1 MGYASGGMERCNVK
15 TRIKELKEK
24 LSLSPWEFAL
34 SVNSKD
40 KFFVLGFPTF
50 ILLQLV
56 TDMRFLLFLTE
67 I

>member
-1 MGYASGGMERCNVK
+1 M
-15 TRIKELKEK
+15 KEK

-40 KFFVLGFPTF
+40 KFFVLGFSTF

-56 TDMRFLLFLTE
+56 TDMRFLLVLTE

>member
-1 MGYASGGMERCNVK
+1 M
-15 TRIKELKEK
+15 KEK

-34 SVNSKD
+34 SFNSKD
-40 KFFVLGFPTF
+40 NFFVLGFSTF

-56 TDMRFLLFLTE
+56 TDMRFLLVLTE